1 MTPLHED
8 VQRTHAAL
16 QEIRNLQTVLQEDL
30 RRVHAALALEAA
42 TTRERMLANLQSAQ
56 LEAAKDG
63 RAAAERMEHEARALR
78 EAIAREQERSNAVL
92 LAALRQLHH
101 SAASPHDRPHPP
113 LDRV

>member
-1 MTPLHED
+1 MMTPLHED

-42 TTRERMLANLQSAQ
+42 TTRERMLAVLQSAQ

-78 EAIAREQERSNAVL
+78 EAIAREHERANAVL
-92 LAALRQLHH
+92 LAALRQMHD
-101 SAASPHDRPHPP
+101 SAASPLCAHAP
-113 LDRV
+113 